1 MFVIVSSKCVH
12 HLLLIKNL
20 PSKVTELGSGTS
32 GTSFQSLNLV
42 FFSLGASDS
51 SAWIRGPGGFISFSA
66 TFKSWIW
73 VMNLL
78 N

>member
-1 MFVIVSSKCVH
+1 MFVISSKYVH
-12 HLLLIKNL
+12 HLLLSKNL

-32 GTSFQSLNLV
+32 GTSFQSLSLV

-66 TFKSWIW
+66 TFKSCVW